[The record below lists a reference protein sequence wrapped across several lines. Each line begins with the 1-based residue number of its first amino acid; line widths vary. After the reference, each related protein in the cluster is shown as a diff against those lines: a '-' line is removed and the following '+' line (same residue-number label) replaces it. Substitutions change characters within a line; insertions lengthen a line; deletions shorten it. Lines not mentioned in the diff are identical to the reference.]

1 MNISLRR
8 QHILV
13 VGLASMLAS
22 DSAAVPADSFTPT
35 AAPGPLEV
43 SVSLGEWVDKARE
56 GRKVPWKL
64 YFPDRISEPVPV
76 VFWSHGAGG
85 SREGAEYL
93 GRFLASHGFAT
104 FHIQHPGTD
113 ESLIRDDGTQGMLA
127 RLRNPRATMARF
139 GDVPFAV
146 RQVKQMNKAG
156 EWAGKFDVGHMGI
169 SGHSFG
175 AMSTL
180 IAAGQR
186 NQAVGDRFVVSELK
200 GAFAMSPSARGGS
213 PEELFAEMVMPIFHL
228 TGTNDKSPLG
238 DFEPKDRQIPF
249 ERIDGVDQYLIVM
262 QEATHRTFSGRPDPT
277 DPALDRHHELIRIA
291 ALAFWTA
298 YLKEDQQAQGWLVTG
313 MAKEMQGEGTYRVK
327 RPDR

>member
-1 MNISLRR
+1 MNIFFC
-8 QHILV
+8 HCNILV
-13 VGLASMLAS
+13 AGLLTFLATGI
-22 DSAAVPADSFTPT
+22 AAEPADSFMPT
-35 AAPGPLEV
+35 AAAGSFEV
-43 SVSLGEWVDKARE
+43 AVSLGEWVDEARE

-64 YFPDRISEPVPV
+64 YFPGKISEPAPV

-85 SREGAEYL
+85 SREGGEYL
-93 GRFLASHGFAT
+93 GRFLSSHGFAA

-113 ESLIRDDGTQGMLA
+113 ESLIRDDGARGMLE
-127 RLRNPRATMARF
+127 RMRNPRATMARF
-139 GDVPFAV
+139 GDMPFAV
-146 RQVKQMNKAG
+146 RQLKQMNASG
-156 EWAGKFDVGHMGI
+156 EWAGKFDVGHMGV

-186 NQAVGDRFVVSELK
+186 NQAVGDRFVVAELK

-228 TGTNDKSPLG
+228 TGTNDQTPLR

-249 ERIDGVDQYLIVM
+249 ETIDGVDQYLIVM
-262 QEATHRTFSGRPDPT
+262 EEATHRTFSGRPDPT
-277 DPALDRHHELIRIA
+277 DPALDRHHELIRLA

-298 YLKEDQQAQGWLVTG
+298 YLKEDQQAQDWLVTG